1 LAFLYSSEQLAI
13 REAAF
18 RQLSSRFDSKTL
30 HAIIERGAG
39 HDANFWSL
47 CRESGWTGVTIDA
60 TYGGLGLGLV
70 ELCLITEAAGQVI
83 AGAPF
88 LLSSFGA
95 ADAIGSWG
103 SDLHKSQWLGAL
115 AAGELIGAVAST
127 EGNMLLPIAPETSV
141 SGGRIRGQKHAV
153 TAGAVADLAIV
164 QARAEDG
171 QVGLYVVSMEG
182 VRRNVI
188 DSFDPS
194 RGAVDL
200 IFEGQNAERLPAS
213 NAESLG
219 TLLARLAV
227 VMAAEQLGGAD
238 ACIKLARDY
247 ACTRQAFGQ
256 PIGRFQSVKH
266 GIAEVWILAQLAR
279 AAVFEAAQRWDSQV
293 DTGALAAA
301 AAAARLNASE
311 AYEKAAWMATQ
322 VHGAIG
328 VTWDADLHLH
338 YRRARALAV
347 ELGQPALWEDRIVA
361 VLEQGQ

>member
-1 LAFLYSSEQLAI
+1 MAFLYSSEQLAI

-18 RQLSSRFDSKTL
+18 RQLSSRFDSKAL
-30 HAIIERGAG
+30 HFIIARAAG
-39 HDANFWSL
+39 HDADFWRL
-47 CRESGWTGVTIDA
+47 CRENGWTGVTIDPA
-60 TYGGLGLGLV
+60 YGGLGLGLV
-70 ELCLITEAAGQVI
+70 ELCLVAEAVGHVI

-95 ADAIGSWG
+95 ADAIGLWG
-103 SDLHKSQWLGAL
+103 SDLHKTRWLGEL

-127 EGNMLLPIAPETSV
+127 EGNILVPTAPAISV

-153 TAGAVADLAIV
+153 TAGAYADLAIV
-164 QARAEDG
+164 QARTEDG
-171 QVGLYVVSMEG
+171 QVGLYAVSMEG
-182 VRRNVI
+182 VRRNAI

-194 RGAVDL
+194 RGAADL
-200 IFEGQNAERLPAS
+200 IFEGQKAERLPVS
-213 NAESLG
+213 NAQSLE
-219 TLLARLAV
+219 TLHARLAV

-279 AAVFEAAQRWDSQV
+279 AAVFEAARNLDSHV
-293 DTGALAAA
+293 DNAELA

-328 VTWDADLHLH
+328 VTWEADLHLH
-338 YRRARALAV
+338 YRRARALAL
-347 ELGQPALWEDRIVA
+347 ELGQPAMWEDRIVA
-361 VLEQGQ
+361 VLEQGL